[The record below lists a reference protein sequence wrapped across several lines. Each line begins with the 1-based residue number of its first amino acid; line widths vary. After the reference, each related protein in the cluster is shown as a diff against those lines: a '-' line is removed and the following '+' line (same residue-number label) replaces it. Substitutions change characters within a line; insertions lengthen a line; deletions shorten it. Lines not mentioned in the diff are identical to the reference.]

1 MTPTKEVR
9 VRIAPSPTG
18 FLHIGTART
27 ALFNWIFAKQNN
39 GKFILRIEDTD
50 LERSE
55 PRFEKDIVDNLK
67 WLGIN
72 WDEGPFR
79 QTDRIAIYQKYIQD
93 LLDKRALYPCFCTK
107 EDLENERQ
115 AQLTQGLAPLY
126 SGKCNRLEAT
136 VQKKYIEE
144 GRPHVLRFKVPDKTI
159 SFKDMVRGSVKFETK
174 LIGDMIVAKDFR
186 TPLYNLAVVIDDHEM
201 NISHVIRGEDHL
213 ANTPKQI
220 LIQEALGFNQP
231 KYAHLPLI
239 LDPDRKKMSKRH
251 STTSIEEYKQQGYLP
266 DAFINFLVLLG
277 WHPKNDQ
284 ELFTKQE
291 LIEKFEFDRIQKG
304 GAIFNVDKLNWI
316 NAQYI
321 RQMDNDNVA
330 DLLDIEPNI
339 QNLAIIAL
347 LKDRMVKLN
356 DFKELANFFY
366 QLPDY
371 PSSLLVW
378 KNGTKEDTSRN
389 LQLLHDLGEDLN
401 NIQIESLAKQWGKG
415 EIFWPLRVAL
425 SGQQASP
432 GPNDILDIL
441 GVEEAQKRI
450 AIAIHKLSI

>member
-1 MTPTKEVR
+1 MAPTKEVR

-67 WLGIN
+67 WLGLD

-79 QTDRIAIYQKYIQD
+79 QTDRLDVYEKYIQD
-93 LLDKRALYPCFCTK
+93 LSDKRALYPCFCTK
-107 EDLENERQ
+107 KDLENERQ
-115 AQLTQGLAPLY
+115 AQLTQGLAPRY
-126 SGKCNRLEAT
+126 SGRCGRLEAT
-136 VQKKYIEE
+136 LQKKSIEE
-144 GRPHVLRFKVPDKTI
+144 GLPHVWRFKVPDKIVT
-159 SFKDMVRGSVKFETK
+159 FKDLVRGEVKFKTK
-174 LIGDMIVAKDFR
+174 LMGDIIVAKDFR

-213 ANTPKQI
+213 ANTPKQM
-220 LIQEALGFNQP
+220 LLQEALGFDQP
-231 KYAHLPLI
+231 IYAHLPLI

-251 STTSIEEYKQQGYLP
+251 STTSIQEYKQQGYLA
-266 DAFINFLVLLG
+266 DAFLNFLVLLG
-277 WHPKNDQ
+277 WHPKDDQ

-291 LIEKFEFDRIQKG
+291 MIEKFEFDRIQKG

-316 NAQYI
+316 NGQYL
-321 RQMDNDNVA
+321 RHMDDNEMA
-330 DLLDIEPNI
+330 DVLDIEPNT
-339 QNLAIIAL
+339 QNLAIIKL

-356 DFKELANFFY
+356 DFNELASFFY

-371 PSSLLVW
+371 PANLLIW
-378 KNGTKEDTSRN
+378 KNNTKEDTRRN
-389 LQLLHDLGEDLN
+389 LQLLNDLGEDLN
-401 NIQIESLAKQWGKG
+401 EIQIESLAKQWGKG
-415 EIFWPLRVAL
+415 DIFWPLRVAL

-432 GPNDILDIL
+432 GPTDILDIL

-450 AIAIHKLSI
+450 TIAIHKLSV

>member
-27 ALFNWIFAKQNN
+27 ALFNWIFAKQND

-55 PRFEKDIVDNLK
+55 PRFEKDIIDNLK
-67 WLGIN
+67 WLGLD

-79 QTDRIAIYQKYIQD
+79 QTERLDIYEKHIQD
-93 LLDKRALYPCFCTK
+93 LSDKRMLYPCFCTK
-107 EDLENERQ
+107 EDLEDERQ
-115 AQLTQGLAPLY
+115 AQLTQGLAPRY
-126 SGKCNRLEAT
+126 GGRCGRLEAT

-144 GRPHVLRFKVPDKTI
+144 GRPHVWRFKVPDKTV
-159 SFKDMVRGSVKFETK
+159 SFKDMVRGEVKFETK
-174 LIGDMIVAKDFR
+174 LIGDIIVAKDFR
-186 TPLYNLAVVIDDHEM
+186 TPLYNLAVVIDDQEM

-220 LIQEALGFNQP
+220 LIQEALGFDRP
-231 KYAHLPLI
+231 TYAHLPLI

-251 STTSIEEYKQQGYLP
+251 SATSIQEYNQQGYLP
-266 DAFINFLVLLG
+266 DAFLNFLVLLG

-291 LIEKFEFDRIQKG
+291 IIEKFEFDRIQKG

-316 NAQYI
+316 NAQYLRHI
-321 RQMDNDNVA
+321 DDNKLA
-330 DLLDIEPNI
+330 DLLDIEPNA
-339 QNLAIIAL
+339 QNLAIISL
-347 LKDRMVKLN
+347 LKDRMTKLT
-356 DFKELANFFY
+356 DFNELASFFY
-366 QLPDY
+366 KLPDY
-371 PSSLLVW
+371 PASLLVW
-378 KNGTKEDTSRN
+378 KNNTKEDTLRN
-389 LQLLHDLGEDLN
+389 LQLIYDLREDLN
-401 NIQIESLAKQWGKG
+401 EVQIELLAKQWGKG

-432 GPNDILDIL
+432 GPTDILNIL
-441 GVEEAQKRI
+441 GVEESRI
-450 AIAIHKLSI
+450 RVSIAIHKLSV